1 MKQKKSKIKIIA
13 VWILL
18 CGCMICM
25 NSCSHLLYNP
35 SSKAEQVTVTIKQ
48 PIK

>member
-1 MKQKKSKIKIIA
+1 MKQKKSKIMIVA

-18 CGCMICM
+18 CGCMMCIS
-25 NSCSHLLYNP
+25 SCGSLLYN
-35 SSKAEQVTVTIKQ
+35 SSNKTEQVTVTIKQ